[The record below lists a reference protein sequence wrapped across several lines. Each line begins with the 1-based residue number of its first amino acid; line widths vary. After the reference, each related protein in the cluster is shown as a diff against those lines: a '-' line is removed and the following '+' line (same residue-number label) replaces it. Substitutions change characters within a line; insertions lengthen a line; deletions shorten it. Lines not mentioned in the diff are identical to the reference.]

1 MDFKAIDLVY
11 EPSFDNYIPVICSF
25 SPTTYLA
32 YKSYVG
38 KFEKGKEE
46 IRNLTVRQCHY
57 CWHYFAKSKEKMEQN
72 LSICGAKEDITY
84 SFNNSQ
90 IMTITKTITSTS
102 VTYHLQFTLILKQLL
117 AVQFFLTQKCLSL
130 VSVWYFHLTRC

>member
-1 MDFKAIDLVY
+1 
-11 EPSFDNYIPVICSF
+11 
-25 SPTTYLA
+25 
-32 YKSYVG
+32 
-38 KFEKGKEE
+38 
-46 IRNLTVRQCHY
+46 
-57 CWHYFAKSKEKMEQN
+57 MEQN

-117 AVQFFLTQKCLSL
+117 VVQFFLTQKCLSL
-130 VSVWYFHLTRC
+130 VSV